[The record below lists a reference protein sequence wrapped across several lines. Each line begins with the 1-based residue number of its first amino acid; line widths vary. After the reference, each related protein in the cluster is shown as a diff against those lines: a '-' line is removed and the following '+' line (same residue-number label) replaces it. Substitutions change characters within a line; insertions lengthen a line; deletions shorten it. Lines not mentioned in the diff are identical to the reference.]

1 MIRASPF
8 TALLLLSGRLFK
20 IIARMPFS
28 AQPDNNNATLTSV
41 RHNAGLWR
49 TLQTVLTSAAL
60 ALLLC
65 GTAQSQQTAQSEETA
80 QSQQTAQSRP
90 PNESQ
95 QPPQTCPDLTPLLQ
109 QNPQYPA
116 DWAQIEQQLTPLL
129 SRCLQSTE
137 YFALRG
143 AAQMNTGRLDRAL
156 ESLERALLLNPD
168 NGGAQVDYAQALY
181 LQGQLFSALDL
192 NQQLLARN
200 DLPAGLQTVLRDRE
214 HSWRG
219 MTRQTSLQADLLMGY
234 DNNLNGAPEPGQI
247 TLTLSG
253 EPVVLPLN
261 PEFRPRRGP
270 YLNLRL
276 GARYRQLAPEHQHN
290 VLVELRGRV
299 SEDQASDLLQL
310 DTRYAF
316 IRPGNERSWQL
327 NAGMSHLMFGGSPLY
342 TATEA
347 GGRFMPDARLGA
359 CRPQVSA
366 IAQHQ
371 FFHNQSRLNAVESK
385 VGAGLSCP
393 LSTRFGA
400 QQVVTELSA
409 LSNSPI
415 RSGRPGGSRQGWQIN
430 VDWQWQLPRGVLLT
444 QLNHTETDDKRG
456 YSPILADGARRE
468 IKRSYVL
475 LQYRQPL
482 LPGRPD
488 TTLLFN
494 VYHQKQRSNLELF
507 RSTDST
513 VEIGISHRF

>member
-1 MIRASPF
+1 MQTLCAAAVFS
-8 TALLLLSGRLFK
+8 LLVSG
-20 IIARMPFS
+20 PVWG
-28 AQPDNNNATLTSV
+28 QPDDNQNG
-41 RHNAGLWR
+41 RR
-49 TLQTVLTSAAL
+49 T
-60 ALLLC
+60 
-65 GTAQSQQTAQSEETA
+65 
-80 QSQQTAQSRP
+80 P
-90 PNESQ
+90 
-95 QPPQTCPDLTPLLQ
+95 TCPDLTALQQ
-109 QNPQYPA
+109 QNPQTPA
-116 DWAQIEQQLTPLL
+116 EWAQIEQQLEPLL
-129 SRCLQSTE
+129 PRCLQSTE

-143 AAQMNTGRLDRAL
+143 AAQMNMGRLDRAL

-192 NQQLLARN
+192 NRQLLARD
-200 DLPAGLQTVLRDRE
+200 DLPTGLESVLTERE
-214 HSWRG
+214 QNWRG
-219 MTRQTSLQADLLMGY
+219 MTRQSSLQADMLVGY

-261 PEFRPRRGP
+261 PEFRPNSGP

-276 GARYRQLAPEHQHN
+276 GGRYRQLAPEHQHN

-299 SEDQASDLLQL
+299 SEDQDSDLVQL

-316 IRPGNERSWQL
+316 IKPGNERSWQV

-347 GGRFMPDARLGA
+347 GGRLLPDASLGV
-359 CRPQVSA
+359 CRPQFSA
-366 IAQHQ
+366 TAQHQ
-371 FFHNQSRLNAVESK
+371 LFHNQSRLNAVESK
-385 VGAGLSCP
+385 VGAGVTCP
-393 LSTRFGA
+393 LFNRLG
-400 QQVVTELSA
+400 QQQLIAEVSA
-409 LSNSPI
+409 LNNSPV
-415 RSGRPGGSRQGWQIN
+415 RRGRPGGSRRGWQLN
-430 VDWQWQLPRGVLLT
+430 VDWQWQLLRGVLLT

-456 YSPILADGARRE
+456 YSPILADGAQRE

-475 LQYRQPL
+475 FQYRQPL
-482 LPGRPD
+482 LPGNAD

-507 RSTDST
+507 RSSDST